1 MSAWPY
7 LHPSM
12 HRHLLVARA
21 HRSVEVVVAEVD
33 GAEARGERVEQLLG
47 ELLDLGCASVSALRM
62 SHFD

>member
-1 MSAWPY
+1 
-7 LHPSM
+7 M

-47 ELLDLGCASVSALRM
+47 ELLDLGCASVSALRV

>member
-1 MSAWPY
+1 
-7 LHPSM
+7 M

-47 ELLDLGCASVSALRM
+47 ELLDLGRASASALSVS
-62 SHFD
+62 HVD